1 MGPKSGWSGDRLC
14 QTRLIPRS
22 PDGDKNIFKA
32 YYYTCML
39 DRVARDPNSK
49 LQLNSSGN
57 LSKSHVFPK
66 RRRGQRQGQ
75 GNDCVSPA
83 PEKGERCRLAPSL
96 CWCAFHTSR
105 PLSPRKIT
113 EKAKNWSDWL
123 SIEFCLKQILCC
135 LHVLHNFS
143 AIFHLYYMKL
153 RQHLFQISNVK

>member
-1 MGPKSGWSGDRLC
+1 
-14 QTRLIPRS
+14 
-22 PDGDKNIFKA
+22 
-32 YYYTCML
+32 ML
-39 DRVARDPNSK
+39 DRAARDQNSK

-57 LSKSHVFPK
+57 LSKSHVLPK

-83 PEKGERCRLAPSL
+83 LEKGERCRLAPSL

-123 SIEFCLKQILCC
+123 SIEFCLKQTLILCC
-135 LHVLHNFS
+135 LHVLHDFS
-143 AIFHLYYMKL
+143 AIFHLYKWVCVNICFKFQTSSSG
-153 RQHLFQISNVK
+153 QHLAHGCFVASREDFEKYF